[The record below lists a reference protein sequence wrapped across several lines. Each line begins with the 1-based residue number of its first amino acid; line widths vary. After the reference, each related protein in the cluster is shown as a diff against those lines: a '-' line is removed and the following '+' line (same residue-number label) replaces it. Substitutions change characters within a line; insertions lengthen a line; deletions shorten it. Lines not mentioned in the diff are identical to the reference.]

1 MDFFKSSNPA
11 LNDKVFSKAGS
22 FTTDETMT
30 VQGTM
35 NKALLM
41 LVLVILGAAFTW
53 KGFFDSIPADATQHI
68 VLPTSVI
75 VWMAVGGIGGFITS
89 LVVIFAPKSSPIAAP
104 IYAVLEGLFL
114 GGISAFF
121 AAQYTGTIII
131 QAVGLTFITFFLMLT
146 AYRSGWIKVTEK
158 FRTIILVATGAIAL
172 MYFLSFI
179 LGFFGV
185 NIGFIHSNGPIGI
198 GISVVIIAIAALNLL
213 LDFDFIDRAS
223 SQGAPK
229 YMEWFGAFGL
239 MVTLIWLYIEFLRL
253 LAKLNSR
260 N

>member
-1 MDFFKSSNPA
+1 MDLFKSSNPA
-11 LNDKVFSKAGS
+11 FSEKIFSKAGS
-22 FTTDETMT
+22 YASDETMT

-41 LVLVILGAAFTW
+41 LILVILGAAFTW
-53 KGFFDSIPADATQHI
+53 KGFFDAMPVEGAESAT
-68 VLPTSVI
+68 LPTSVI
-75 VWMAVGGIGGFITS
+75 TWMLIGGIGGFITS
-89 LVVIFAPKSSPIAAP
+89 LIVIFAPRTAPYTAP

-121 AAQYTGTIII
+121 AMQYSGIVV
-131 QAVGLTFITFFLMLT
+131 QAVGLTFITFFIMLT
-146 AYRSGWIKVTEK
+146 TYRTGLIKVTEK
-158 FRTIILVATGAIAL
+158 FRTIILVATGAVAL
-172 MYFLSFI
+172 MYFITFI

-185 NIGFIHSNGPIGI
+185 NTGYIHGNGLLSI
-198 GISVVIIAIAALNLL
+198 GISIAVIAIAALNLL

-223 SQGAPK
+223 QQGAPK

-253 LAKLNSR
+253 LSKLNSR

>member
-1 MDFFKSSNPA
+1 MDLFKSSNPA
-11 LNDKVFSKAGS
+11 FTDKIFSKERV
-22 FTTDETMT
+22 FTSDETMT
-30 VQGTM
+30 IQGTM

-41 LVLVILGAAFTW
+41 LLLVVLGAAFTW
-53 KGFFDSIPADATQHI
+53 KAYFESIPVDSTT
-68 VLPTSVI
+68 VTTPTSVLI
-75 VWMAVGGIGGFITS
+75 WMAIGGIGGLITS
-89 LVVIFAPKSSPIAAP
+89 LVIIFKPSSSPIAAP

-114 GGISAFF
+114 GAISAFF

-131 QAVGLTFITFFLMLT
+131 QAVGLTFLTFFIMLT
-146 AYRSGWIKVTEK
+146 AYRTGLIKVTEK

-172 MYFLSFI
+172 MYFLTFI
-179 LGFFGV
+179 LGMFGV
-185 NIGFIHSNGPIGI
+185 NVGFIHSSGPLGI
-198 GISVVIIAIAALNLL
+198 GISVVVIAIAALNLL

-253 LAKLNSR
+253 LSKLNSR

>member
-1 MDFFKSSNPA
+1 MELFRSSNPA
-11 LNDKVFSKAGS
+11 FSEKIFSKERV
-22 FTTDETMT
+22 FTSDETMT
-30 VQGTM
+30 VQGTI

-41 LVLVILGAAFTW
+41 LILVVLGAAFTW
-53 KGFFDSIPADATQHI
+53 KAYFESIPVDPLHPTT
-68 VLPTSVI
+68 PTSVLI
-75 VWMAVGGIGGFITS
+75 WMAVGGIGGFITS
-89 LVVIFAPKSSPIAAP
+89 LVIIFSPKSSPIAAP

-131 QAVGLTFITFFLMLT
+131 QAVGLTFLTFFLMLT
-146 AYRSGWIKVTEK
+146 AYRTGLIKVTEK
-158 FRTIILVATGAIAL
+158 FRTIVLVATGAIAL
-172 MYFLSFI
+172 MYFVSFI

-185 NIGFIHSNGPIGI
+185 NIGFIHSSGPIGI
-198 GISVVIIAIAALNLL
+198 GISVVIIAVAALNLL

-253 LAKLNSR
+253 LSKLNSR

>member
-1 MDFFKSSNPA
+1 MDIFRSSNPA
-11 LNDKVFSKAGS
+11 FSEKIFSKERV
-22 FTTDETMT
+22 FTSDETMT

-41 LVLVILGAAFTW
+41 LVLVVLGAAFTW
-53 KGFFDSIPADATQHI
+53 KAFFESIPVDPLHPS
-68 VLPTSVI
+68 VPTSVI
-75 VWMAVGGIGGFITS
+75 IWMAVGGIGGFITS

-114 GGISAFF
+114 GGISAIF
-121 AAQYTGTIII
+121 AAQYTGNIII
-131 QAVGLTFITFFLMLT
+131 QAVGLTFLTFFLMLT

-158 FRTIILVATGAIAL
+158 FRTIIFAATGAIAL
-172 MYFLSFI
+172 MYFITFMLSF
-179 LGFFGV
+179 FGINV
-185 NIGFIHSNGPIGI
+185 GFIHSSGPIGI
-198 GISVVIIAIAALNLL
+198 GISVVIIAVAALNLL
-213 LDFDFIDRAS
+213 LDFDFIDRATA
-223 SQGAPK
+223 QGAPK

-253 LAKLNSR
+253 LSKLNSR

>member
-1 MDFFKSSNPA
+1 MDLFKSSNPA
-11 LNDKVFSKAGS
+11 FSEKIFSKAGAYTS
-22 FTTDETMT
+22 DETMT

-41 LVLVILGAAFTW
+41 LILVILGAAFTW
-53 KGFFDSIPADATQHI
+53 KGFYDAMP
-68 VLPTSVI
+68 VDGAENVALPTSVL
-75 VWMAVGGIGGFITS
+75 VWMLVGGIGGFITS
-89 LVVIFAPKSSPIAAP
+89 LIVIFAPKTAPYTAP

-121 AAQYTGTIII
+121 AMQYSGIVM
-131 QAVGLTFITFFLMLT
+131 QAVGLTFITFFIMLT
-146 AYRSGWIKVTEK
+146 TYRTGLIKVTEK
-158 FRTIILVATGAIAL
+158 FRTIIIVATAAIAL
-172 MYFLSFI
+172 MYFVTFI

-185 NIGFIHSNGPIGI
+185 NTGYIHGNGLLSI
-198 GISVVIIAIAALNLL
+198 GISIAVIAIAALNLL

-223 SQGAPK
+223 AQGAPK

-253 LAKLNSR
+253 LSKLNSR

>member
-1 MDFFKSSNPA
+1 MDLFKSSNPA
-11 LNDKVFSKAGS
+11 FSEKIFSKAGAYTS
-22 FTTDETMT
+22 DETMT

-41 LVLVILGAAFTW
+41 LILVILGAAFTW
-53 KGFFDSIPADATQHI
+53 KGFFDAMPAEGAEN
-68 VLPTSVI
+68 VALPTSVI
-75 VWMAVGGIGGFITS
+75 TWMLIGGIGGFITS
-89 LVVIFAPKSSPIAAP
+89 LIVIFAPKTSPYTAP

-121 AAQYTGTIII
+121 AMQYSGIVM
-131 QAVGLTFITFFLMLT
+131 QAVGLTFITFFIMLT
-146 AYRSGWIKVTEK
+146 AYRTGLIKVTEK
-158 FRTIILVATGAIAL
+158 FRTIIIVATAAIAL
-172 MYFLSFI
+172 MYFVTFI

-185 NIGFIHSNGPIGI
+185 NTGYIHGNGLLSI
-198 GISVVIIAIAALNLL
+198 GISIAVIAIAALNLL

-223 SQGAPK
+223 AQGAPK
-229 YMEWFGAFGL
+229 YMEWYGAFGL

-253 LAKLNSR
+253 LSKLNSR

>member
-1 MDFFKSSNPA
+1 MDLFKSSNPA
-11 LNDKVFSKAGS
+11 FSEKIFSKAGAYS
-22 FTTDETMT
+22 SEETMT

-41 LVLVILGAAFTW
+41 LILVILGAAFTW
-53 KGFFDSIPADATQHI
+53 KGFYDAMP
-68 VLPTSVI
+68 VEGAENVSLPTSVI
-75 VWMAVGGIGGFITS
+75 AWMLVGGIGGFITS
-89 LVVIFAPKSSPIAAP
+89 LIVIFAPKTAPYTAP

-121 AAQYTGTIII
+121 AMQYSGIVM
-131 QAVGLTFITFFLMLT
+131 QAVGLTFITFFIMLT
-146 AYRSGWIKVTEK
+146 TYRTGLIKVTEK
-158 FRTIILVATGAIAL
+158 FRTIIIVATAAIAL
-172 MYFLSFI
+172 MYFVTFI

-185 NIGFIHSNGPIGI
+185 NTGYIHGNGLLSI
-198 GISVVIIAIAALNLL
+198 GISVAVIAIAALNLL

-223 SQGAPK
+223 AQGAPK

-253 LAKLNSR
+253 LSKLNSR

>member
-1 MDFFKSSNPA
+1 MDLFRSSNPA
-11 LNDKVFSKAGS
+11 FSEKIFSKERV
-22 FTTDETMT
+22 FTSDETMT

-41 LVLVILGAAFTW
+41 LVLVVLGAAFTW
-53 KGFFDSIPADATQHI
+53 RAFFESIPVDPLHPS
-68 VLPTSVI
+68 VPTSVI
-75 VWMAVGGIGGFITS
+75 IWMAVGGIGGFITS
-89 LVVIFAPKSSPIAAP
+89 LIVIFAPKTSPITAP

-114 GGISAFF
+114 GGISAIF
-121 AAQYTGTIII
+121 AVQYTGNIII
-131 QAVGLTFITFFLMLT
+131 QAVGLTFLTFFLMLT

-172 MYFLSFI
+172 MYFLTFI

-185 NIGFIHSNGPIGI
+185 NVGFIHSSGPIGI
-198 GISVVIIAIAALNLL
+198 GISVVIIAVAALNLL
-213 LDFDFIDRAS
+213 LDFDFIDRATA
-223 SQGAPK
+223 QGAPK

-253 LAKLNSR
+253 LSKLNSR